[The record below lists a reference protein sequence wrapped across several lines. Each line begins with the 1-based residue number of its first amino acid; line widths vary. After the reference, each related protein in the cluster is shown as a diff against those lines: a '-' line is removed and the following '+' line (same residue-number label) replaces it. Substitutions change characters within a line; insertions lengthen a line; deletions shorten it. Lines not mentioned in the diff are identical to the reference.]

1 MEDGEAVFA
10 TLYPQSSI
18 LASDP
23 IRVIRGQDSLCLPR
37 S

>member
-18 LASDP
+18 LASD
-23 IRVIRGQDSLCLPR
+23 SLCSLCALCGLL
-37 S
+37 